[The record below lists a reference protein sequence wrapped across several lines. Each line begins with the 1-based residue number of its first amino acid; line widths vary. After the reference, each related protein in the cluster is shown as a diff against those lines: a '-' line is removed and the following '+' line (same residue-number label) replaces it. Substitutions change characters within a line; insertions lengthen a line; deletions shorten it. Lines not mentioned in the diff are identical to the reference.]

1 MSEKMRI
8 LVVTA
13 HPDDVDFGAAGTIA
27 TWADEG
33 AEITYAVLTNGDA
46 GGFDP
51 TVPREQ
57 IPQIRQDE
65 QRAAAA
71 LLGVRDVH
79 FLGYRDGDL
88 QATQDVR
95 RDISRVIRL
104 VRPHRMLIQS
114 PERNWQRI
122 PASHPDHLAAG
133 EAAICAIYP
142 DARNPF
148 AHPEL
153 LAEGLEDWVV
163 HDVWV
168 MGGPSNNH
176 WVDITDVFERK
187 ITAISAHASQV
198 EHLDDLQ
205 EKIQM
210 RSAAAAVEGGL
221 GSERCAEAFLI
232 ATVP

>member
-221 GSERCAEAFLI
+221 GSERFAEAFLI